1 MSEQSINNNKMPQN
15 EVFVTAE
22 AAIEAFARGEMLILT
37 DPEDRENEG
46 DFIIAAEFVTPE
58 VINFMAT
65 HGRGLVCISIT
76 EARARELNL
85 PLMVSDNSALLGT
98 AFTVS
103 VDAVKGT
110 TTGISAQDRALTVR
124 AMIDPR
130 TRPEDLGRPGHLFPL
145 IANPGGVLLRPGHT
159 EAVVDMANAAGV
171 YPAGVLCEIL
181 NDDGTM
187 ARLPRLIQ
195 IAEQFG
201 LKICSVADIIQY
213 RYRHETLVKSVA
225 AVHLPG
231 SYGNFDLHYYE
242 NKVDSSEYHLVLV
255 KGEPAAHQPVLV
267 RVHSECMTGDTF
279 GSKRCDCGA
288 QLHTAL
294 NQIEQA
300 GQGLLLYLKQEGRG
314 IGLRNKILAYQLQDQ
329 GKDTVEANEALG
341 FDADLREY
349 WFAAQM
355 LKDLNVTQIR
365 LLTNNPRKVAELEK
379 YGIEVVE
386 RVPIVVD
393 VNPENERYLR
403 TKEEKLGHFLGLH
416 LHQG

>member
-1 MSEQSINNNKMPQN
+1 MSEQTINHHKALHS
-15 EVFVTAE
+15 EVFVAAE
-22 AAIEAFARGEMLILT
+22 EAIAAFGRGEMLILT

-46 DFIIAAEFVTPE
+46 DFVMAAEFVTPE
-58 VINFMAT
+58 AINFMVT
-65 HGRGLVCISIT
+65 HGRGLVCIAIT
-76 EARARELNL
+76 EARARALDL
-85 PLMVSDNSALLGT
+85 GLMVHNNSALLGT

-103 VDAVKGT
+103 VDAVNGT

-124 AMIDPR
+124 VMVDPR
-130 TRPEDLGRPGHLFPL
+130 TRPQDLGRPGHLFPL

-159 EAVVDMANAAGV
+159 EAVVDMAKAAGV

-181 NDDGTM
+181 NEDGTM

-213 RYRHETLVKSVA
+213 RYRHEKLVKNVA
-225 AVHLPG
+225 AVHLPS
-231 SYGNFDLHYYE
+231 SYGHFDLHYYE
-242 NKVDSSEYHLVLV
+242 SVVDAGEYHLALV
-255 KGEPAAHQPVLV
+255 KGHPAAHQPVLV

-279 GSKRCDCGA
+279 GSRRCDCGP

-294 NQIEQA
+294 HQIEEA
-300 GQGLLLYLKQEGRG
+300 GQGILLYLKQEGRG
-314 IGLRNKILAYQLQDQ
+314 IGLRNKILAYQLQDE

-355 LKDLNVTQIR
+355 LKDLNVTRVR
-365 LLTNNPRKVAELEK
+365 LLTNNPRKVEELEK

-393 VNPENERYLR
+393 ANPENERYLR
-403 TKEEKLGHFLGLH
+403 TKEEKLGHFLGMH
-416 LHQG
+416 LHQD